1 MSKIPPLD
9 THAHVDLSISA
20 RDLESLGAVVFIATR
35 SIEDFKVVQ
44 DREDLV
50 SVWGVGCHPSLV
62 GVQKAF
68 KDEEFRAALK
78 KTPYVAEVGLDGSSR
93 VPLATQTSVLESVL
107 AATHLLPRIVSLH
120 SYRATAEMVEVLKQE
135 GGRPGRILHWWLGT
149 ESETAEMLKLGCYFS
164 INHSMVRTLDS
175 SRRIPLN
182 RILMETD
189 HPSGDRFS
197 PRPRQPGNVSEVELA
212 LARLFNVTAD
222 EVRLQC
228 WRNFV
233 ELVHSTRTEHMMPRP
248 IQRMIR
254 AVRMQSKG
262 LAEGSRIYVATKGDG
277 Q

>member
-1 MSKIPPLD
+1 MSKFPPLD

-20 RDLESLGAVVFIATR
+20 RDLENLGAVVLIATR
-35 SIEDFKVVQ
+35 SLEDFNVVR

-68 KDEEFRAALK
+68 NDEEFREALE

-93 VPLATQTSVLESVL
+93 VALASQTAVLRSVLS
-107 AATHLLPRIVSLH
+107 ATHQLPRIVSLH

-135 GGRPGRILHWWLGT
+135 GVRPGRILHWWLGT
-149 ESETAEMLKLGCYFS
+149 ESETAEMLRLGCYFS
-164 INHSMVRTLDS
+164 INYSMVRTLGS
-175 SRRIPLN
+175 LRQVPLN
-182 RILMETD
+182 RILIETD

-197 PRPRQPGNVSEVELA
+197 SRPRQPGNVRDVESA
-212 LARLFNVTAD
+212 LARQFKVTAD

-233 ELVHSTRTEHMMPRP
+233 EVVDSTKTEHLMPRP
-248 IQRMIR
+248 IRRMIVDVRYR
-254 AVRMQSKG
+254 AHMAR
-262 LAEGSRIYVATKGDG
+262 
-277 Q
+277 